1 MVVGA
6 IVVVLIGGCVVVG
19 AGVVCVTA
27 KIKLHEQMSPW
38 TEVTK

>member
-1 MVVGA
+1 MVVVGA
-6 IVVVLIGGCVVVG
+6 IVVLAGGCVVVG

-27 KIKLHEQMSPW
+27 KIKMHEKVSPW